1 MKLFASLFSNLYKYS
16 TVFVVVGSPLF
27 FIPQTGFAPEVTY
40 YVTMMIACAIAL
52 VSYIISATLTKTWH
66 SVSKLEFISY
76 CVYFAAILLSVLF
89 SRDVGMAL
97 FGDALNPLSGVAL
110 ITLPV
115 IAYLVRTL
123 PDTLRRKLKYVIAT
137 LLGAS
142 IFVLMSVFMLGS
154 QMSLQLTKLF
164 LGFSSPMSLAVYIGM
179 FVVGLFFFVKKAS
192 LPLRYKV
199 AVSMAAVVFLSW
211 AVTIATQEAIRP
223 NFSSSMTVAKGVL
236 VHDGVFGI
244 GAGDYSRAWQ
254 LYRPIS
260 VLDSQYFGVDFT
272 QAYSTITTL
281 FATVGIVG
289 VIAFLMLTLTA
300 LYNTFVSY
308 RQASDKE
315 EKLIAG
321 LLAVTLLYLSVVSWL
336 LSLSY
341 AMLVVWMVVAG
352 LGFAK
357 AKLTEFHPSKKL
369 GFLMFPV
376 AVLLLINSV
385 VTVQKTRSLVVFN
398 QGQTLLSSKGP
409 SDEVSN
415 LFAKAAGIYAYDAFY
430 RAQVELVILQERA
443 LLATTATDQDALKN
457 EYLAKSQK
465 AVNAGLDAVKTNP
478 SNYQNYVSLGR
489 AYELA
494 IPFEKEK
501 GFDLAKKSYQE
512 AIKLY
517 PDNPYLYVILARL
530 EAQAGTKDGVR
541 AQLTEALKKKQNFAD
556 ALYLMSQLEASDSK
570 LDEAIA
576 YSVEAVK
583 NAPNDPLTYIQAGL
597 LFYGKRDYQNAV
609 TMLNTALQMDQN
621 NANVAYF
628 LALALRDGGRVDL
641 AKTIGDEL
649 LRRNPG
655 NVDLTAFLKSL
666 EPAPA
671 PAPEVP
677 AKKSSKK

>member
-1 MKLFASLFSNLYKYS
+1 MKLFASLFSKIYRY
-16 TVFVVVGSPLF
+16 TTAFIVVGSPLF

-40 YVTMMIACAIAL
+40 YVTMMIAVAIAL
-52 VSYIISATLTKTWH
+52 VSYIISATLTRTWH
-66 SVSKLEFISY
+66 SVSKLEFIAY
-76 CVYFAAILLSVLF
+76 CLYIASVVLSIVFA
-89 SRDVGMAL
+89 RDASLAL

-110 ITLPV
+110 LTLPV
-115 IAYLVRTL
+115 VVYLVRTL
-123 PDTLRRKLKYVIAT
+123 PESLRRKLKYIIAI
-137 LLGAS
+137 LLGGS
-142 IFVLMSVFMLGS
+142 IFVLMSVFMLS
-154 QMSLQLTKLF
+154 TQATLKLTNVF
-164 LGFSSPMSLAVYIGM
+164 LGFSSPMSLAVYVGM
-179 FVVGLFFFVKKAS
+179 FVIGAFFFAKKAT
-192 LPLRYKV
+192 LPLRYKI
-199 AVSMAAVVFLSW
+199 AISAASVVFLSW

-223 NFSSSMTVAKGVL
+223 NFTSSMTVAKGVL
-236 VHDGVFGI
+236 VNSGVFGI
-244 GAGDYSRAWQ
+244 GAGDYARAWQ
-254 LYRPIS
+254 LYRPQS
-260 VLDSQYFGVDFT
+260 VITSPYFGVDFT
-272 QAYSTITTL
+272 QGYSTVTTL

-289 VIAFLMLTLTA
+289 MLAFLFLVIVA
-300 LYNTFVSY
+300 LYNTYVSY
-308 RQASDKE
+308 KQSEGKE
-315 EKLIAG
+315 EKLITG
-321 LLAVTLLYLSVVSWL
+321 MLAIMLLYLLVVSWV

-341 AMLVVWMVVAG
+341 AMLVVWMIVAG
-352 LGFAK
+352 LGLAK

-369 GFLMFPV
+369 GFVMLPV
-376 AVLLLINSV
+376 AVLLLVNVV
-385 VTVQKTRSLVVFN
+385 VTVQKTRALVVFN
-398 QGQTLLSSKGP
+398 EGQTVLSTKGATE
-409 SDEVSN
+409 EVSA
-415 LFAKAAGIYAYDAFY
+415 LFTKASSIYAYDAFY
-430 RAQVELVILQERA
+430 RSTVELVILQERA
-443 LLATTATDQDALKN
+443 LLATAATDQDALKN
-457 EYLAKSQK
+457 EYLAKSAK
-465 AVNAGLDAVKTNP
+465 AVNAGLEAVKTNP
-478 SNYQNYVSLGR
+478 NNYQNYVSLGR

-517 PDNPYLYVILARL
+517 PENPYLYVILARL

-576 YSVEAVK
+576 YAVEAVK

-628 LALALRDGGRVDL
+628 LALALRDGGRSDL

-655 NVDLTAFLKSL
+655 NADLTSFLKSL

-671 PAPEVP
+671 PEVQTT
-677 AKKSSKK
+677 KKSSKK